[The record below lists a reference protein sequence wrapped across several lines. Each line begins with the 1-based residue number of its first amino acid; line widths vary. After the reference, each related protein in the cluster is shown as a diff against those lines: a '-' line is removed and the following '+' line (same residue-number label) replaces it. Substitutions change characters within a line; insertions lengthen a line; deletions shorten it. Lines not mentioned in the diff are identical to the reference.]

1 MNTAEQCPRTEALSA
16 RIDNELG
23 EPARVA
29 LDAHVAG
36 CAICAPVLAEF
47 RQLRSSFAA
56 LPDVAPGVDFAPLVE
71 GRIAAAA
78 GVSKHKPQSQS
89 RPRSQRWRWW
99 QVAPAALGGALS
111 LSFGA
116 YLGSA
121 LMLGSQLRAQPAALQ
136 MAAFAASPPGALC
149 PALQACKP
157 MGR

>member
-1 MNTAEQCPRTEALSA
+1 MSPAEKCPRTEALSA
-16 RIDNELG
+16 LVDGALV

-47 RQLRSSFAA
+47 RQLRTTFAA
-56 LPDVAPGVDFAPLVE
+56 LPDVAPGVDFALLVDR
-71 GRIAAAA
+71 RIAAA
-78 GVSKHKPQSQS
+78 GVPKPKPKPQL

-99 QVAPAALGGALS
+99 QLAPAALGGAVSLS
-111 LSFGA
+111 LGA

-121 LMLGSQLRAQPAALQ
+121 LMLGSQVTAQPAALQ
-136 MAAFAASPPGALC
+136 MAAFTAIPPGALC
-149 PALQACKP
+149 PALQACNS